1 MKLSEKPE
9 RQFIFLTICILA
21 AAAIAANFI
30 ISEKI
35 KKSFIESRKEPV
47 AHFVS
52 KQIENHLPL
61 NAFLSKDYESSRP
74 YFEKYFTNID
84 TEDVIRIK
92 VYNKNSDIIYSDEP
106 NLLGKNFSDNK
117 ELREALEG
125 EIAVEIKEPLE
136 KENVYEKGYKQLMEI
151 YLPVYY
157 SGESGPQG
165 VVEVY
170 YKLDALNSEIGRL
183 KIFLA
188 VIFILIFLFL
198 FGGLFWIFKNASDKI
213 KVAYKKDSERLQE
226 LAKLRNEFVFVA
238 AHELRAPA
246 AAISGFIDLIFEKEG
261 ELANE
266 TKNNLNKIKSANQ
279 HLSELVNDLL
289 SVARAE
295 SEKIK
300 ITVSPQEIIKIV
312 SIVIEELS
320 PLAARNKI
328 SIEYDPSIK
337 LPFVLANEK
346 ALKEIITN
354 LIMNAIKYSKE
365 NGKVFI
371 YHEMNGEFLA
381 THIKDTGLG
390 IKKEDESRI
399 FQKFWRS
406 KNVITLGISG
416 TGLGLFITKELVERM
431 GGKIWFKSKEG
442 EGSIF
447 SFELPISLE

>member
-9 RQFIFLTICILA
+9 RQFIFLTVCILVA
-21 AAAIAANFI
+21 SAIAANFI

-35 KKSFIESRKEPV
+35 KKRFIESRKEPV

-52 KQIENHLPL
+52 KQIESHLPL
-61 NAFLSKDYESSRP
+61 NAFLSKDYESNRP
-74 YFEKYFTNID
+74 YFEKYFANID

-92 VYNKNSDIIYSDEP
+92 VYNKNSDIIYSDES

-136 KENVYEKGYKQLMEI
+136 KENAYEKGYKQLMEI

-157 SGESGPQG
+157 SGESRPQG

-170 YKLDALNSEIGRL
+170 YKLDALNSEISKL
-183 KIFLA
+183 KFFLA
-188 VIFILIFLFL
+188 IIFILMFLFL
-198 FGGLFWIFKNASDKI
+198 FGGLFWIFKNASNKI
-213 KVAYKKDSERLQE
+213 KTAYKKDSERLRE
-226 LAKLRNEFVFVA
+226 LAMLRNEFVFVA

-246 AAISGFIDLIFEKEG
+246 AAISAYIDLIFEKRDALG
-261 ELANE
+261 EE
-266 TKNNLNKIKSANQ
+266 TKNNLDKIKSVNQ

-300 ITVSPQEIIKIV
+300 ITVSPQEIVKIV
-312 SIVIEELS
+312 SGVIEELAS
-320 PLAARNKI
+320 LAAQNKVL
-328 SIEYDPSIK
+328 IEYKPSLK
-337 LPFVLANEK
+337 LPFVLANER
-346 ALKEIITN
+346 ALREVIIN
-354 LIMNAIKYSKE
+354 LVMNAVKYNKE

-371 YHEMNGEFLA
+371 YHEINGEFLA

-406 KNVITLGISG
+406 KDVIIRGISG

-431 GGKIWFKSKEG
+431 RGKIWVKSREG

-447 SFELPISLE
+447 SFELPISSK